1 MASKDDEKNEP
12 KVADPEGSDETAAGE
27 TKLVRASDLEPEL
40 DSPDQNEPEAEEA
53 ASPLGAQRY
62 VHAAFLA
69 AALVAAFVTH
79 KVLGLAWGALAEWQ
93 AASNAIPQL
102 LSFSE
107 EQRETTTLIV
117 GALAGAL
124 IVIQTYRREGIRRWA
139 DEVATELSKVT
150 WPAREVVFNGTLV
163 VVIASVIATVYVA
176 VLDRFWSF
184 LTNLV
189 YGA

>member
-12 KVADPEGSDETAAGE
+12 KVADPEGSDETATGE
-27 TKLVRASDLEPEL
+27 SKLVRASDLQPEL
-40 DSPDQNEPEAEEA
+40 DSDKEPEAEEA
-53 ASPLGAQRY
+53 ATPMGAQRY
-62 VHAAFLA
+62 VHAAFFA
-69 AALVAAFVTH
+69 AALIAAFVTH
-79 KVLGLAWGALAEWQ
+79 KALGLVWGYLAEWQ
-93 AASNAIPQL
+93 VASDAIPQL
-102 LSFSE
+102 LSYSE
-107 EQRETTTLIV
+107 EQRETATLVV

-124 IVIQTYRREGIRRWA
+124 FVIQTYRREGVRRWA
-139 DEVATELSKVT
+139 DDVATELSKVT

-176 VLDRFWSF
+176 VLDRFWGF

>member
-12 KVADPEGSDETAAGE
+12 KVADPEGSDETTAGE

-40 DSPDQNEPEAEEA
+40 DDPKEPEADEA
-53 ASPLGAQRY
+53 ASPMGAQRY

-79 KVLGLAWGALAEWQ
+79 KVLGLAWGALAEWPT
-93 AASNAIPQL
+93 ASDAVPQL

-107 EQRETTTLIV
+107 EQRETTTLVI

-150 WPAREVVFNGTLV
+150 WPAREVVFNGTIV

>member
-12 KVADPEGSDETAAGE
+12 KVAEPEGSDPATAGE
-27 TKLVRASDLEPEL
+27 EKLVRASEIEPVADDPKQGEPEEG
-40 DSPDQNEPEAEEA
+40 PA
-53 ASPLGAQRY
+53 AALGAQRY

-69 AALVAAFVTH
+69 AALVVAFVTH
-79 KVLGLAWGALAEWQ
+79 KALGFAWATLAEWPVV
-93 AASNAIPQL
+93 SNAVPQL

-107 EQRETTTLIV
+107 EERETTTLVV

-124 IVIQTYRREGIRRWA
+124 TVIQIYRREGVRRWA

-163 VVIASVIATVYVA
+163 VVIASLIATVYVA
-176 VLDRFWSF
+176 VLDRFWGF